1 MPCEMYP
8 YSKILSFTVSLP
20 VNSSQS
26 LSYRKQQQILLSAAE
41 GNLPGRTEDNI
52 VLRQKQQPVPVSRSP
67 FCFEEKP
74 KPLLCQT
81 PSRWLFIAT
90 TQRLQSCQEG
100 VSPRPDTCFSQLSQ
114 FVCDHFKNLSFLV
127 FQLFSLWVA
136 TSVLSSCCLFSTAVP
151 IPICWQQPSGF
162 TCVQGH
168 HLHLYGC
175 NTIKTPSKY
184 VKNEMVAQGLMGWGF
199 FSSCARE
206 KIMGFSLY
214 SSLKGVLRASL
225 FF

>member
-8 YSKILSFTVSLP
+8 YFKVLSFMVSLP

-114 FVCDHFKNLSFLV
+114 FVCDHFKNLFL
-127 FQLFSLWVA
+127 FW
-136 TSVLSSCCLFSTAVP
+136 
-151 IPICWQQPSGF
+151 
-162 TCVQGH
+162 
-168 HLHLYGC
+168 
-175 NTIKTPSKY
+175 
-184 VKNEMVAQGLMGWGF
+184 
-199 FSSCARE
+199 FSSC
-206 KIMGFSLY
+206 SLFGWPPQSFPAAASLAQLCPSPSAG
-214 SSLKGVLRASL
+214 SSLLASL
-225 FF
+225 VSRDITCIFMDVILLKHHPSM